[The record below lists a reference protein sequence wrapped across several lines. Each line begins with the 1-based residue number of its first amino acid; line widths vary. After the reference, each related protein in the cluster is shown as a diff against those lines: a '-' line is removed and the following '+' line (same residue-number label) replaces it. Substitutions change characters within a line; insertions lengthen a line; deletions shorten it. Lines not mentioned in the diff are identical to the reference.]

1 MVGKTFIFAVFST
14 LTLLWLLQHLML
26 FNIFAIL
33 MPANSKS
40 HSDNVEVLVVD
51 QEFVGLHNAMWNG
64 VCPLADCFSVF
75 YLLRKTSLNGDFS
88 WLLTKIMLTEDK
100 TVSCTEF
107 DCAPCKVQ
115 FKLFWRAVVKCGSR
129 SSLPSSNMNG

>member
-1 MVGKTFIFAVFST
+1 MQCGTASVLSQIASLSSIFCGKQA
-14 LTLLWLLQHLML
+14 
-26 FNIFAIL
+26 
-33 MPANSKS
+33 
-40 HSDNVEVLVVD
+40 
-51 QEFVGLHNAMWNG
+51 
-64 VCPLADCFSVF
+64 
-75 YLLRKTSLNGDFS
+75 LNGDFS
-88 WLLTKIMLTEDK
+88 WLPTKIMLTEDK

>member
-1 MVGKTFIFAVFST
+1 
-14 LTLLWLLQHLML
+14 ML